1 VSKVSSTVSKA
12 ADDSFVSSTFDEPDV
27 KADDLHNVLVKQNCE
42 LYDDEKKKSKVTAD
56 DIVVPDERQKRAER
70 KQIRRRDA
78 FGI

>member
-1 VSKVSSTVSKA
+1 
-12 ADDSFVSSTFDEPDV
+12 
-27 KADDLHNVLVKQNCE
+27 VLVKQNCE